1 MVLDV
6 FRFKKYGN
14 SNELGVWV
22 CGLAV
27 LEGSARYPSSLVAL
41 SLNTNR
47 VICPSCFILGVNQTW
62 HPQWGT
68 KPLKVTKKRIDSVF
82 SSGLRWSHLCAKNA
96 DGNFKRRSSSDAR
109 DASTPY
115 MVALWEI
122 NLEMIFQ
129 RSIVI
134 WTGNKKKEKRCP
146 GLFWQTR
153 IIHLNEHEV
162 GPSSSQRRC
171 LKHHLKIM

>member
-1 MVLDV
+1 MILGV
-6 FRFKKYGN
+6 FRFKEYGN

-47 VICPSCFILGVNQTW
+47 AICPSYFILGVNQTW

-68 KPLKVTKKRIDSVF
+68 KPLKVTKKRIDSGF

-96 DGNFKRRSSSDAR
+96 DGNFKRRSLSDAQ

-134 WTGNKKKEKRCP
+134 WTGNKKGRTLSRFILTNTDYPLER
-146 GLFWQTR
+146 T
-153 IIHLNEHEV
+153 
-162 GPSSSQRRC
+162 
-171 LKHHLKIM
+171 